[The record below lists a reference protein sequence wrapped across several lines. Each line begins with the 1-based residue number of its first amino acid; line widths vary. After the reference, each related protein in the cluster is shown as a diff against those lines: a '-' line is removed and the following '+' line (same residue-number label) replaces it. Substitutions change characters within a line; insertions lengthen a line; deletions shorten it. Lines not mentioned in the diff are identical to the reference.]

1 MKKLYLKALPAVRKI
16 KPAARGRAGWG
27 SVLLIGLGSFLLVS
41 VSAPIVTYE
50 LVEAPQLRVEKWL
63 TPLPEVKG
71 VASVAEAEEPD
82 YTQVSSWFPNA
93 PQARSWPSKITSYT
107 VDIPSLGIKNAVVEI
122 GGEDLKQSLI
132 QYGGTANPGEW
143 GTPVIFGHSILRQ
156 FYNPGETNPR
166 RYLSIFST
174 IMTLKEGEKI
184 YINYD
189 GIKYSYKVARKY
201 QVEPEEVEILA
212 QRFDQKTLRLITCV
226 PEGTYLHRGVIEA
239 VLEPI

>member
-1 MKKLYLKALPAVRKI
+1 MKKVYIKALPPVRRINKAVRK
-16 KPAARGRAGWG
+16 RVGWG
-27 SVLLIGLGSFLLVS
+27 SVLLIGTGSFLLVF

-71 VASVAEAEEPD
+71 VASVVKAEEPD
-82 YTQVSSWFPNA
+82 YTQVSNWFPNA
-93 PQARSWPSKITSYT
+93 PQVRPWLSKITHYT
-107 VDIPSLGIKNAVVEI
+107 VDIPSLGIKNALVEI
-122 GGEDLKQSLI
+122 GGEDLKQGLI

-156 FYNPGETNPR
+156 FYNPSETNPR